1 MRKEKLQAIKMK
13 AGRHARG
20 SLFGRAGEERS
31 DETERAMSKVII
43 FRQKGDWKK
52 TRDFLKRCSE
62 MQLDDVLDRY
72 GQEGVEALARA
83 TPKDTGKTAASW
95 SYRVTKGEDRITITW
110 SNSNIV
116 DGVPIAVILQY
127 GHGTR
132 NGGYVEGVDY
142 INPAMRPIFDR
153 IAARAW
159 GEVRR
164 E

>member
-1 MRKEKLQAIKMK
+1 
-13 AGRHARG
+13 
-20 SLFGRAGEERS
+20 
-31 DETERAMSKVII
+31 MSKAII

-52 TRDFLKRCSE
+52 TRKFLKRCSDLD
-62 MQLDDVLDRY
+62 LDDVLNLY
-72 GQEGVEALARA
+72 GQEGADALAKA

-95 SYRVTKGEDRITITW
+95 SYEVTKGRESIVITW
-110 SNSNIV
+110 RNSNIV

-142 INPAMRPIFDR
+142 INPAMRPVFER

-159 GEVRR
+159 GEVRT

>member
-1 MRKEKLQAIKMK
+1 MPK
-13 AGRHARG
+13 
-20 SLFGRAGEERS
+20 
-31 DETERAMSKVII
+31 II
-43 FRQKGDWKK
+43 VFKQKGNFKK
-52 TRDFLKRCSE
+52 TRKFLKRCSNL
-62 MQLDDVLDRY
+62 QLNDLLDQY
-72 GQEGVEALARA
+72 GKEGVEALARA

-95 SYRVTKGEDRITITW
+95 SYAVHKSDGRITITR

-142 INPAMRPIFDR
+142 INPAMRPIFER
-153 IAARAW
+153 IAQRAW
-159 GEVRR
+159 GEVRT

>member
-1 MRKEKLQAIKMK
+1 
-13 AGRHARG
+13 
-20 SLFGRAGEERS
+20 
-31 DETERAMSKVII
+31 MSKVII

-52 TRDFLKRCSE
+52 SRKFLKRCSDLD
-62 MQLDDVLDRY
+62 LDDVLNLY
-72 GQEGVEALARA
+72 GQEGVDALAKA

-95 SYRVTKGEDRITITW
+95 SYEVTKGRESIVITW
-110 SNSNIV
+110 KNSNIV

-142 INPAMRPIFDR
+142 INPAMRPVFER

-159 GEVRR
+159 GEVKT

>member
-1 MRKEKLQAIKMK
+1 MPK
-13 AGRHARG
+13 
-20 SLFGRAGEERS
+20 
-31 DETERAMSKVII
+31 II
-43 FRQKGDWKK
+43 VFKQKGNFKK
-52 TRDFLKRCSE
+52 TRNFLKRCSNL
-62 MQLDDVLDRY
+62 QLDDLLDQY
-72 GQEGVEALARA
+72 GKEGVEALARA

-95 SYRVTKGEDRITITW
+95 SYAVHKSDGRITITW

-142 INPAMRPIFDR
+142 INPAMRPIFER
-153 IAARAW
+153 IAQRAW
-159 GEVRR
+159 GEVRT

>member
-1 MRKEKLQAIKMK
+1 MPK
-13 AGRHARG
+13 
-20 SLFGRAGEERS
+20 
-31 DETERAMSKVII
+31 II
-43 FRQKGDWKK
+43 VFKQKGNFKK
-52 TRDFLKRCSE
+52 TRKFLKRCSNL
-62 MQLDDVLDRY
+62 QLDDLLDQY
-72 GQEGVEALARA
+72 GKEGVEALARA

-95 SYRVTKGEDRITITW
+95 SYAVHKSDGRITITW

-142 INPAMRPIFDR
+142 INPAMRPIFER
-153 IAARAW
+153 LAQRAW
-159 GEVRR
+159 GEVRT

>member
-1 MRKEKLQAIKMK
+1 MPK
-13 AGRHARG
+13 
-20 SLFGRAGEERS
+20 
-31 DETERAMSKVII
+31 II
-43 FRQKGDWKK
+43 VFKQKGNFKK
-52 TRDFLKRCSE
+52 TRKFLKRCSNL
-62 MQLDDVLDRY
+62 QLNDLLDQY
-72 GQEGVEALARA
+72 GKEGVEALARA

-95 SYRVTKGEDRITITW
+95 SYAVHKSDGRITITW

-142 INPAMRPIFDR
+142 INSAMRPIFER
-153 IAARAW
+153 IAQRAW
-159 GEVRR
+159 GEVRT

>member
-1 MRKEKLQAIKMK
+1 MDQ
-13 AGRHARG
+13 
-20 SLFGRAGEERS
+20 
-31 DETERAMSKVII
+31 
-43 FRQKGDWKK
+43 
-52 TRDFLKRCSE
+52 
-62 MQLDDVLDRY
+62 Y
-72 GQEGVEALARA
+72 GKEGVEALARA

-95 SYRVTKGEDRITITW
+95 SYAVHKSDGRITITW

-142 INPAMRPIFDR
+142 INPAMRPIFER
-153 IAARAW
+153 IAQRAW
-159 GEVRR
+159 GEVRT

>member
-1 MRKEKLQAIKMK
+1 MPK
-13 AGRHARG
+13 
-20 SLFGRAGEERS
+20 
-31 DETERAMSKVII
+31 II
-43 FRQKGDWKK
+43 VFKQKGNFRK
-52 TRDFLKRCSE
+52 TQKFLKRCSNL
-62 MQLDDVLDRY
+62 QLDDLLAQY
-72 GQEGVEALARA
+72 GKEGVEALARA

-95 SYRVTKGEDRITITW
+95 SYAVHKSDERITITW

-142 INPAMRPIFDR
+142 INPAMRPIFER
-153 IAARAW
+153 IAQRAW
-159 GEVRR
+159 GEVRT

>member
-1 MRKEKLQAIKMK
+1 MPK
-13 AGRHARG
+13 
-20 SLFGRAGEERS
+20 
-31 DETERAMSKVII
+31 II
-43 FRQKGDWKK
+43 EFKQKGNFKK
-52 TRDFLKRCSE
+52 TRKFLKRCSNL
-62 MQLDDVLDRY
+62 QLDDLLDQY
-72 GQEGVEALARA
+72 GKEGVEALARA

-95 SYRVTKGEDRITITW
+95 NYAVHKSDGRITITW

-142 INPAMRPIFDR
+142 INPAMRPIFER
-153 IAARAW
+153 IAQRAW
-159 GEVRR
+159 GEVRT

>member
-1 MRKEKLQAIKMK
+1 
-13 AGRHARG
+13 
-20 SLFGRAGEERS
+20 
-31 DETERAMSKVII
+31 MSKVII

-52 TRDFLKRCSE
+52 TRKFLKRCSDLD
-62 MQLDDVLDRY
+62 LDDVLNLY
-72 GQEGVEALARA
+72 GQEGVDALAKA

-95 SYRVTKGEDRITITW
+95 SYEVTKGRESIVITW
-110 SNSNIV
+110 KNSNIV

-142 INPAMRPIFDR
+142 INPAMRPVFER
-153 IAARAW
+153 IAAKAW
-159 GEVRR
+159 GEVRT

>member
-1 MRKEKLQAIKMK
+1 MPK
-13 AGRHARG
+13 
-20 SLFGRAGEERS
+20 
-31 DETERAMSKVII
+31 II
-43 FRQKGDWKK
+43 VFKQKGDWKK
-52 TRDFLKRCSE
+52 TRKFLKRCSNL
-62 MQLDDVLDRY
+62 QLDDILNRY

-95 SYRVTKGEDRITITW
+95 SYAVHKSDGRITITW

-142 INPAMRPIFDR
+142 INPAMRPIFER
-153 IAARAW
+153 IAQRAW
-159 GEVRR
+159 GEVRT

>member
-1 MRKEKLQAIKMK
+1 MA
-13 AGRHARG
+13 
-20 SLFGRAGEERS
+20 
-31 DETERAMSKVII
+31 KVII
-43 FRQKGDWKK
+43 FRQKGDFKK
-52 TRDFLKRCSE
+52 TRKFLKRCSNL
-62 MQLDDVLDRY
+62 QLDDILNRY

-83 TPKDTGKTAASW
+83 TPKATGKTAASW
-95 SYRVTKGEDRITITW
+95 SYAVHRDKERITITW

-142 INPAMRPIFDR
+142 INPAMRPIFER

-159 GEVRR
+159 GEVRT

>member
-1 MRKEKLQAIKMK
+1 MPK
-13 AGRHARG
+13 
-20 SLFGRAGEERS
+20 
-31 DETERAMSKVII
+31 II
-43 FRQKGDWKK
+43 VFKQKGNFKR
-52 TRDFLKRCSE
+52 TRKFLKRCSNL
-62 MQLDDVLDRY
+62 QLDDLLDQY
-72 GQEGVEALARA
+72 GKEGVEALARA

-95 SYRVTKGEDRITITW
+95 SYAVHKSDGRITITW

-142 INPAMRPIFDR
+142 INPAMRPIFER
-153 IAARAW
+153 IAQRAW
-159 GEVRR
+159 GEVRT